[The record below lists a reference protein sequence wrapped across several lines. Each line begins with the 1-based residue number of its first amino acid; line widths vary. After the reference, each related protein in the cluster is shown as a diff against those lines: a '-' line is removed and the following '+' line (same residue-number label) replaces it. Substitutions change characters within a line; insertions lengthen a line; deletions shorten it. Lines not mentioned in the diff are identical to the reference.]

1 MVYVLLF
8 SGQANQHADMLPW
21 LESAPSAAP
30 VLRQM
35 EAHIGS
41 DWRAALADPLRR
53 ADNGFA
59 QVVITG
65 TAMAAWAALQAA
77 GLSAP
82 LAVAG
87 YSVGELAA
95 FAAAGALSAESAMVL
110 AQVRARCM
118 DQAVAGLATGLLSV
132 TGMARTRA
140 QALCPALE
148 CAIDLGPEQ
157 AVFAGLD
164 ADLDAALLRLQAQG
178 AQCARLGVRV
188 ASHSS
193 WMRPALAPFDA
204 ALDAFAWSAPV
215 CPLALNA
222 TGGMGRQ
229 PQALRS
235 ALVAQ
240 VASTVQWESCM
251 QALAERQ
258 PHCVLEIGAGA
269 ALARLWN
276 ARYPAVPAR
285 SMDEFKD
292 LQGVLDWLHRNAA
305 AD

>member
-1 MVYVLLF
+1 MVYLLLF
-8 SGQANQHADMLPW
+8 SGQAKQHADMLPW
-21 LESAPSAAP
+21 LESAPSCAP

-35 EAHIGS
+35 EAHIGA

-53 ADNGFA
+53 GDNGFA
-59 QVVITG
+59 QGVITG
-65 TAMAAWAALQAA
+65 TALAAWAALQAA
-77 GLSAP
+77 GLPVP

-95 FAAAGALSAESAMVL
+95 FSAAGALATADALAL
-110 AQVRARCM
+110 AQERARCM
-118 DQAVAGLATGLLSV
+118 DGAVTGLATGLLSV
-132 TGMARTRA
+132 TGLARARV
-140 QALCPALE
+140 QALYPQLD

-164 ADLDAALLRLQAQG
+164 ADLNVALAHLPREG
-178 AQCARLGVRV
+178 AQCTLLDVRV
-188 ASHSS
+188 ASHSR
-193 WMRPALAPFDA
+193 WMRPALAPFEV
-204 ALDAFAWSAPV
+204 ALNNVVWSPPV

-222 TGGMGRQ
+222 TGGLGRQ
-229 PQALRS
+229 PQVLRS

-251 QALAERQ
+251 QALAERHPQ
-258 PHCVLEIGAGA
+258 CVLEIGAGA

-276 ARYPAVPAR
+276 ARYPMVPAR

-292 LQGVLDWLHRNAA
+292 LQGILDWLRRNAA

>member
-1 MVYVLLF
+1 MAYILLF
-8 SGQANQHADMLPW
+8 SGQAKQHADMLPW
-21 LESAPSAAP
+21 LESAPASAP

-35 EAHIGS
+35 EAHIGA

-53 ADNGFA
+53 DDNGFA
-59 QVVITG
+59 QGVITG
-65 TAMAAWAALQAA
+65 TALAAWAALQAA
-77 GLSAP
+77 GLPVP

-95 FAAAGALSAESAMVL
+95 FSAAGALAPADALAL
-110 AQVRARCM
+110 AQERARCM
-118 DQAVAGLATGLLSV
+118 DGAVTGLATGLLSV
-132 TGMARTRA
+132 TCLARARV
-140 QALCPALE
+140 QALYPLLE

-164 ADLDAALLRLQAQG
+164 ADLNAALAHLPLEGAHCTRLD
-178 AQCARLGVRV
+178 VRV
-188 ASHSS
+188 ASHSR
-193 WMRPALAPFDA
+193 WMRPALAPFEV
-204 ALDAFAWSAPV
+204 ALNYVLWSPPV

-222 TGGMGRQ
+222 TGGLGRQ
-229 PQALRS
+229 PQVLRG

-251 QALAERQ
+251 QALAGRHPQ
-258 PHCVLEIGAGA
+258 CVLEIGAGS

-276 ARYPAVPAR
+276 TRYPTVPAR

-292 LQGVLDWLHRNAA
+292 LQGILDWLRRNAA

>member
-1 MVYVLLF
+1 MAYVLLF

-21 LESAPSAAP
+21 LESAPAAAP

-35 EAHIGS
+35 EARIGS

-65 TAMAAWAALQAA
+65 TALAAWAALQAA

-95 FAAAGALSAESAMVL
+95 FAAAGAFSPASAMAL
-110 AQVRARCM
+110 AQERARCM

-132 TGMARTRA
+132 TGMARERA

-164 ADLDAALLRLQAQG
+164 ADLDAAFLRLPSEG
-178 AQCARLGVRV
+178 AQCTRLGVRV

-193 WMRPALAPFDA
+193 WMRAALAPFEA
-204 ALDAFAWSAPV
+204 ALNDIVWSNIN

-222 TGGMGRQ
+222 TGGLGRQ

-276 ARYPAVPAR
+276 ARYPTVSAR

>member
-1 MVYVLLF
+1 MAYALLF
-8 SGQANQHADMLPW
+8 SGQAKQHADMLPW
-21 LESAPSAAP
+21 LESAPAAAP

-35 EAHIGS
+35 EAHIGA

-59 QVVITG
+59 QGVITG
-65 TAMAAWAALQAA
+65 TALAAWAALQAA
-77 GLSAP
+77 GLPVP

-95 FAAAGALSAESAMVL
+95 FAAAGALSVESAMAL
-110 AQVRARCM
+110 AQARARCM
-118 DQAVAGLATGLLSV
+118 DQAVAGLATGLMSV
-132 TGMARTRA
+132 TGMARARA

-157 AVFAGLD
+157 AVFAGVD
-164 ADLDAALLRLQAQG
+164 ADLNAALLRLPREG
-178 AQCARLGVRV
+178 AQCTRLDVRV
-188 ASHSS
+188 ASHSR
-193 WMRPALAPFDA
+193 WMRPALAPFEA
-204 ALDAFAWSAPV
+204 ALHNVAWSPSL

-222 TGGMGRQ
+222 TGGLGRQ

-235 ALVAQ
+235 ALVVQ

-258 PHCVLEIGAGA
+258 PQCVLEIGAGA

-276 ARYPAVPAR
+276 ARYPTVPAR
-285 SMDEFKD
+285 SIDEFKD
-292 LQGVLDWLHRNAA
+292 VQGILDWLRRNTA